1 MIYTTF
7 SQLERIALTPEDE
20 VSVEDGKYILYV
32 TSKMNFI
39 RVNGEVLTSFWQ
51 RNIPPLQNNDFRY
64 DIYEIL
70 YGSYPASGYYPV
82 ATAHDIAEREIGLR
96 TSIWFIKKCLELY
109 SPEKLSEEIIREI
122 AHRAADAVRGPA
134 REVPQSC
141 PPPSSF
147 PQEADPAPSSPCM
160 YKRVEEEK
168 PKKLRIECDS
178 IKPTLSIN
186 KHIIRF

>member
-7 SQLERIALTPEDE
+7 SQLRTITLKPGDK
-20 VSVEDGKYILYV
+20 VSIKDDKYRLSV
-32 TSKMNFI
+32 TEGMDFI
-39 RVNGEVLTSFWQ
+39 RVNGEVLAGFWQ
-51 RNIPPLQNNDFRY
+51 GNIPPLQNNDFRY

-70 YGSYPASGYYPV
+70 YGSYPAPGYYPV

-109 SPEKLSEEIIREI
+109 SPEELSEEIIREI
-122 AHRAADAVRGPA
+122 AHRAADAVRGLA

-186 KHIIRF
+186 KHIIKF

>member
-1 MIYTTF
+1 MMIYTTF

-20 VSVEDGKYILYV
+20 VSVKDDEYRLSV
-32 TSKMNFI
+32 TRKMDFT
-39 RVNGEVLTSFWQ
+39 RVNGTVPSNFWTQ
-51 RNIPPLQNNDFRY
+51 NIPCLQNNDFRY
-64 DIYEIL
+64 DIYKIL
-70 YGSYPASGYYPV
+70 YGIRPDTGYFPV
-82 ATAHDIAEREIGLR
+82 NKAHDIAEREIGLR

-109 SPEKLSEEIIREI
+109 SPEELSEEIIKEI

-141 PPPSSF
+141 PPPPSF
-147 PQEADPAPSSPCM
+147 PVPTPSNPCM
-160 YKRVEEEK
+160 YKRAEEEK

>member
-20 VSVEDGKYILYV
+20 VSVKDDEYRLSV
-32 TSKMNFI
+32 TKKMDFI
-39 RVNGEVLTSFWQ
+39 RVNREVLAGFWQ
-51 RNIPPLQNNDFRY
+51 RNIPLLQDNNFRY
-64 DIYEIL
+64 DIYKIL
-70 YGSYPASGYYPV
+70 YGIRPDSGYFPV

-109 SPEKLSEEIIREI
+109 SPERLSEEIIKKI
-122 AHRAADAVRGPA
+122 AHIAADAVRGPA
-134 REVPQSC
+134 RKVPQSC

-147 PQEADPAPSSPCM
+147 PQEADPAPSNPCM

>member
-7 SQLERIALTPEDE
+7 SQLERIALNPGDK

-39 RVNGEVLTSFWQ
+39 RVNGEVLASFWQ
-51 RNIPPLQNNDFRY
+51 KNIPPLQNNDFRY

-70 YGSYPASGYYPV
+70 YGSRPASGYYPV

-109 SPEKLSEEIIREI
+109 SPEELSEEIIREI

>member
-7 SQLERIALTPEDE
+7 SQLERIALTPEDG

-70 YGSYPASGYYPV
+70 YGSYPALGYYPV

-109 SPEKLSEEIIREI
+109 SPEELSEEIIREI

-168 PKKLRIECDS
+168 PKKLRIEWDS

>member
-7 SQLERIALTPEDE
+7 SQLERIALNPGDE
-20 VSVEDGKYILYV
+20 VSIQDYIYRLSV
-32 TSKMNFI
+32 TPNMDFI
-39 RVNGEVLTSFWQ
+39 RVNGTVPANFWQ
-51 RNIPPLQNNDFRY
+51 RHIPPLQDNDFRY
-64 DIYEIL
+64 DIYKIL
-70 YGSYPASGYYPV
+70 YGIRPDTGYYPV

-109 SPEKLSEEIIREI
+109 SPEELSEEIIREI